1 MPDKILRIKDV
12 RRSIYDPKDVVI
24 ELEAMTPDNI
34 RYIRVVTLKD
44 ALSEYDVTELIQK
57 LSEYQNG
64 IKLRL
69 QLSTNLILT
78 LLGAKA

>member
-44 ALSEYDVTELIQK
+44 ALSEYDVAELIQK

>member
-1 MPDKILRIKDV
+1 MPDRILRIKDV
-12 RRSIYDPKDVVI
+12 RRSIYDPKETVI
-24 ELEAMTPDNI
+24 ELEAVTPENI
-34 RYIRVVTLKD
+34 KYIRVVSLKE
-44 ALSEYDVTELIQK
+44 ALTEYDITDLIQK

-78 LLGAKA
+78 LLGAKP

>member
-12 RRSIYDPKDVVI
+12 RRSIYDPKDVVM

-44 ALSEYDVTELIQK
+44 ALSEYDVAELIQK

>member
-24 ELEAMTPDNI
+24 ELEAMAPDNI

-44 ALSEYDVTELIQK
+44 ALSEYDVAELIQK